1 MELFIDSA
9 NLEDIKKAAELG
21 VISGVTT
28 NPTLIAKE
36 GRNFQ
41 EVIMEITKLVDGP
54 ISAEVIGL
62 TKDQMVKEARELV
75 KIHPNIVIKIPMIAE
90 GLKAIKELSKEG
102 IKTNC
107 TLIFSVNQ
115 AILAANAGATY
126 VSPFVGRLEDIG
138 EEGIGLVAKMAHVF
152 EIYDYK
158 TKIIAASI
166 RNPKHVD
173 QVAEVGADIATVPY
187 KVIDAMMNH
196 QLTDKGVDQF
206 LKDWET
212 VKDK

>member
-1 MELFIDSA
+1 MQIFIDSA
-9 NLEDIKKAAELG
+9 NVEDIKKAAELG

-28 NPTLIAKE
+28 NPTLIARE
-36 GRNFQ
+36 GRNFKQ
-41 EVIMEITKLVDGP
+41 VIEEIVEVVDGP

-62 TKDQMVKEARELV
+62 TKDEMVKEARELA
-75 KIHPNIVIKIPMIAE
+75 KIHPNIVIKIPMIQE

-107 TLIFSVNQ
+107 TLIFSLNQ

-126 VSPFVGRLEDIG
+126 VSPFIGRLEDIG
-138 EEGIGLVAKMAHVF
+138 ESGLELVSKLVNVF

-173 QVAEVGADIATVPY
+173 AIASIGADIATLPY
-187 KVIDAMMNH
+187 KVIEAMMKH
-196 QLTDKGVDQF
+196 ELTDKGVERF

>member
-1 MELFIDSA
+1 MELFIDTA
-9 NLEDIKKAAELG
+9 NLDDIRKAAELG

-36 GRNFQ
+36 GRNFR
-41 EVIMEITKLVDGP
+41 EVIMEITQMIDGP

-62 TKDQMVKEARELV
+62 TKDEMLKEARELV
-75 KIHPNIVIKIPMIAE
+75 KIHPNIVIKVPMIAE

-102 IKTNC
+102 INTNC
-107 TLIFSVNQ
+107 TLIFTVNQ
-115 AILAANAGATY
+115 AILAANAGASY

-138 EEGIGLVAKMAHVF
+138 EDGLALVGKMAHVF
-152 EIYDYK
+152 NMYNYK

-166 RNPKHVD
+166 RNPQHVD
-173 QVAEVGADIATVPY
+173 QMAEVGADIATVPY
-187 KVIDAMMNH
+187 KVIEAMTKH
-196 QLTDKGVDQF
+196 HLTDKGVAQF

>member
-1 MELFIDSA
+1 MELFIDTA

-36 GRNFQ
+36 GRNFRQ
-41 EVIMEITKLVDGP
+41 VIMQITQIIDGP

-62 TKDQMVKEARELV
+62 TKEQMLEEARQLAA
-75 KIHPNIVIKIPMIAE
+75 IHPNIVIKVPMIAE

-107 TLIFSVNQ
+107 TLVFSVNQ
-115 AILAANAGATY
+115 AILAARAGATY

-138 EEGIGLVAKMAHVF
+138 EDGVDLVAKMAHVF
-152 EIYDYK
+152 EIYDFE

-166 RNPKHVD
+166 RNPQHVYRM
-173 QVAEVGADIATVPY
+173 AELGADIATIPY
-187 KVIDAMMNH
+187 KVIEAMMH
-196 QLTDKGVDQF
+196 HHLTDKGVQQF